1 MDLELL
7 HSFRVL
13 TKCRNLSEKV
23 PIIVTKGPKLL
34 YIEVR
39 AMKHKQSGFSLI
51 ELLLVV
57 VIIGIIAALGIP
69 ALQKGIRAA
78 ENGSAFGVMRT
89 IGSTQMNFY
98 STNNRFATLPELNGI
113 LGNGIGTVS
122 GDQINRGR
130 YTFDMVPA
138 APTAAELRESY
149 TITATRTVSDNDTPY
164 KYQIDQSGKIIRIFP
179 AGSDD

>member
-1 MDLELL
+1 
-7 HSFRVL
+7 
-13 TKCRNLSEKV
+13 
-23 PIIVTKGPKLL
+23 
-34 YIEVR
+34 
-39 AMKHKQSGFSLI
+39 MKNKQSGFSLI

-78 ENGSAFGVMRT
+78 ENGSAFAVMRT

-98 STNNRFATLPELNGI
+98 STNNRFARLAELNGI
-113 LGNGIGTVS
+113 LNGGIGTTT

-138 APTAAELRESY
+138 TPTDPQLRDSY
-149 TITATRTVSDNDTPY
+149 TITATLNVNPGDTQY
-164 KYQIDQSGKIIRIFP
+164 KYQIDQSGKILRIFP
-179 AGSDD
+179 AGTED